1 MMTELSKE
9 RCRCKESFYWN
20 LTQPYFQFEEGE
32 YYTVLVRQHEE
43 GVKIY
48 SFDFC
53 DWIGTDENFSNY
65 FETIEE
71 IREEKLN
78 QILGN

>member
-1 MMTELSKE
+1 MIELSKE

-32 YYTVLVRQHEE
+32 YYTVLVREHED
-43 GVKIY
+43 VLKVY
-48 SFDFC
+48 SFEFC
-53 DWIGTDENFSNY
+53 NWIGSSKNFTDY

-78 QILGN
+78 KILGN

>member
-1 MMTELSKE
+1 MTELSKE

-32 YYTVLVRQHEE
+32 YYIVLIRLKV
-43 GVKIY
+43 Y

-53 DWIGTDENFSNY
+53 DWIGTSKNFSDC
-65 FETIEE
+65 FDSIDE

-78 QILGN
+78 QILGD

>member
-1 MMTELSKE
+1 MTELSKE

-20 LTQPYFQFEEGE
+20 LTQPYFRFEEGE
-32 YYTVLVRQHEE
+32 YYTVLIREHEE
-43 GVKIY
+43 GVKVY

-53 DWIGTDENFSNY
+53 DWIGVETNFSDY
-65 FETIEE
+65 FDTIEE

>member
-1 MMTELSKE
+1 MTELSKE

-32 YYTVLVRQHEE
+32 YYMVLVRQHEE

-53 DWIGTDENFSNY
+53 NWIGTHANFTKH
-65 FETIEE
+65 FDTIEE

-78 QILGN
+78 KILGN

>member
-1 MMTELSKE
+1 MKETSKE
-9 RCRCKESFYWN
+9 KCRCKKSFYWN

-32 YYTVLVRQHEE
+32 YYTVLIREHEE

-53 DWIGTDENFSNY
+53 DLVGTEKDFTNNFA
-65 FETIEE
+65 TIEE

>member
-1 MMTELSKE
+1 MTELSKE

-32 YYTVLVRQHEE
+32 YYIVLIRQHEE

-48 SFDFC
+48 SFDDFC
-53 DWIGTDENFSNY
+53 DWIGTEQNFSNY
-65 FETIEE
+65 FETIDE

-78 QILGN
+78 QILGD

>member
-1 MMTELSKE
+1 MKEISKE
-9 RCRCKESFYWN
+9 RCRCKKSFYWN

-32 YYTVLVRQHEE
+32 YYTVLIKEHEE

-53 DWIGTDENFSNY
+53 DLVGTEKDFTKNFA
-65 FETIEE
+65 TIEE

>member
-1 MMTELSKE
+1 MKKISKE
-9 RCRCKESFYWN
+9 RCRCKVSPPT

-32 YYTVLVRQHEE
+32 YYTVLVREHEE
-43 GVKIY
+43 GVKVY

-53 DWIGTDENFSNY
+53 DWIGVETNFSDY
-65 FETIEE
+65 FETREE

>member
-1 MMTELSKE
+1 MIELSKQK
-9 RCRCKESFYWN
+9 CRCKESFYWN

-32 YYTVLVRQHEE
+32 YYMVLIRQHEE

-53 DWIGTDENFSNY
+53 DWIGTSKNFSDY
-65 FETIEE
+65 FDSIEK